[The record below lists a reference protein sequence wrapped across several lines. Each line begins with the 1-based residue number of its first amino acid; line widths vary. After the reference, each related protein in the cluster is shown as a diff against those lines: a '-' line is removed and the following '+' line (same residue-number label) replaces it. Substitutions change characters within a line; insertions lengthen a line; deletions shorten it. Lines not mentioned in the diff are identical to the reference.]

1 MDVVCR
7 QGPMVEFLLGLWWV
21 VVEGSGFGSMIWT
34 RIVRVVEFLLV
45 YGGFL
50 LMGVGLGHDRA

>member
-1 MDVVCR
+1 
-7 QGPMVEFLLGLWWV
+7 MVEFLLGLWWV